1 MNQRYPTRSLPQRLP
16 QKDPGAPP
24 LLALAR
30 RIREE
35 QGAERLREFIAA
47 MRPFAAPNEL
57 KRLAEDFGVDY
68 DSLPKR
74 EEDRSAHREQGR
86 PGNDPMKLISDIM
99 RISGAMQSGGDIG
112 KLIGLLSGRP

>member
-1 MNQRYPTRSLPQRLP
+1 MQRYPTRSLPQVRAEGREEPSPMLR
-16 QKDPGAPP
+16 
-24 LLALAR
+24 LAR

-57 KRLAEDFGVDY
+57 RKLAEDFGIDY

-74 EEDRSAHREQGR
+74 EERAVNKEQR
-86 PGNDPMKLISDIM
+86 QGNDPMKLISDVM
-99 RISGAMQSGGDIG
+99 RLSSAIQSGGDPA
-112 KLIGLLSGRP
+112 KLLSLLGGRL